1 MELQDSRVDSMHW
14 SSDGSRIRF
23 ARRDPMT
30 RSASSWEIRSN
41 GTGLRPVFADW
52 SKNNVPMGWT
62 VDDSFEF
69 FAAEGTFWARPQA
82 RVSLARS
89 SGLPDRFLSDAP
101 DFSSSVRLRYADSFH
116 AIGTDR
122 LGELQRYDSRSEK
135 WIPVLDGISADSAE
149 YSKDGQR
156 VVYVAYPQRSLWV
169 RQADG
174 SKPIQL
180 TSMPFTAFS
189 PRWSPD
195 GRRISFNAQEAPG
208 KPIRLFT
215 VDSEGGV
222 VGPVLPSEPGSQGY
236 STWSPDGEKLL
247 YGMTGTSTRESVYIR
262 VVDLRANKL
271 SKLEGSD
278 DLYGPRWS
286 PDGSMIAA
294 LQWGAERHLMIYHV
308 REKRWEEVPGWK
320 VDWPTWTPDS
330 RSILFQSGDALMQ
343 YRMATRKAE
352 AVTKL
357 KPEETGGFM
366 RSLGVAADGSPLR
379 TLKRD
384 SQQIYELRFR
394 RK

>member
-1 MELQDSRVDSMHW
+1 
-14 SSDGSRIRF
+14 
-23 ARRDPMT
+23 MT

-41 GTGLRPVFADW
+41 GDGLRLVFADW
-52 SKNNVPMGWT
+52 GTNNVPMGWT
-62 VDDSFEF
+62 TDDRFGI
-69 FAAEGTFWARPQA
+69 FASEGTFWVRPQA
-82 RVSLARS
+82 RVSLMRNV
-89 SGLPDRFLSDAP
+89 GPPDQFLTDAP
-101 DFSSSVRLRYADSFH
+101 DFNSSVRLRHADFFY

-135 WIPVLDGISADSAE
+135 WIPVLDGISAEAAE
-149 YSKDGQR
+149 YSRDGKR
-156 VVYVAYPQRSLWV
+156 IVYVTYPQRSLWV

-180 TSMPFTAFS
+180 TSLPFTAFS
-189 PRWSPD
+189 PRWSAD
-195 GRRISFNAQEAPG
+195 GRRISFNAQDAPD
-208 KPIRLFT
+208 KPIRLFS

-222 VGPVLPSEPGSQGY
+222 VRPVLPSEPGSQGY

-247 YGMTGTSTRESVYIR
+247 YGMTGSSTRESVYIR
-262 VVDLRANKL
+262 VVDLRASKL

-278 DLYGPRWS
+278 GLYGPRWS

-294 LQWGAERHLMIYHV
+294 LQWGPAHHLMIYHV
-308 REKRWEEVPGWK
+308 REKRWEEVPGLK

-330 RSILFQSGDALMQ
+330 RSILFQSADALMQ
-343 YRMATRKAE
+343 YRIATRKFE

-357 KPEETGGFM
+357 KTEEIGGFIH
-366 RSLGVAADGSPLR
+366 SLGVAADGSPLR